1 MKAPLPCRLVCALLF
16 AIPLLTSR
24 PAQAQVLYSKIHLQ
38 WVGVLNS
45 SDDVVV
51 RPQANG
57 NATCLYSISAGTN
70 ANAGVSASDRGVSG
84 VGSGTAVFQPGVVG
98 VSSSSSS
105 GSFAVTANH
114 YYELEAY
121 VGYSGSGVNGG
132 GSAVCDFFVPSS
144 YLGALPS
151 PWQHGDI
158 GSVAVPGS
166 AGFATNI
173 FTIQAGGSG
182 ITNQADSFH
191 FIYQTLTGDG
201 QIVACVTG
209 VEDTDPFAE
218 GGVMVRETLAIN
230 SLFAFMAITPSSLAT
245 FGWRTANNQNSGQT
259 SPVALPTT
267 NCWVK
272 LVRSGNILSGYYSTN
287 GATWLLASS
296 LSIAMQKTVYI
307 GLASTANNN
316 TTLNTSTFNQ
326 VQFQPSLLFTPSAN
340 SLQFNWPTNFT
351 LQSTTNLLVSN
362 SWSNVSFTPTL
373 TNGQY
378 ALAIYTTN
386 AQRFFRLIGN

>member
-1 MKAPLPCRLVCALLF
+1 LCRLACWLLLT
-16 AIPLLTSR
+16 IPLLLSS
-24 PAQAQVLYSKIHLQ
+24 PAKAQVLYSKTHLQ

-45 SDDVVV
+45 SDDVLV

-57 NATCLYSISAGTN
+57 NATCLYSISAGQN
-70 ANAGVSASDRGVSG
+70 ANASVYASDRGVSG
-84 VGSGTAVFQPGVVG
+84 VGSGTAVFQPTVANGNSYSG
-98 VSSSSSS
+98 S
-105 GSFAVTANH
+105 GSFAVTSNH
-114 YYELEAY
+114 WYELEAY
-121 VGYSGSGVNGG
+121 VGYSGSGINGG

-144 YLGALPS
+144 YLGALPT
-151 PWQHGDI
+151 PWQHGDV

-173 FTIQAGGSG
+173 FTIQASGSG

-201 QIVACVTG
+201 QIIACVTR
-209 VEDTDPFAE
+209 VENTDPFAE

-230 SLFAFMAITPSSLAT
+230 SPFAFMAITPSSLAT
-245 FGWRTANNQNSGQT
+245 FGWRTATNQNSGQT

-272 LVRSGNILSGYYSTN
+272 LVRSGDILSGYYSTN
-287 GATWLLASS
+287 GLTWLQSSS

-316 TTLNTSTFNQ
+316 TTLNTTTFNQ
-326 VQFQPSLLFTPSAN
+326 VQFSPSLLFTLSGN

-351 LQSTTNLLVSN
+351 LQTTTNLMVSN
-362 SWSNVSFTPTL
+362 GWSNVSFSPTL

-378 ALAIYTTN
+378 TLAIYTTN
-386 AQRFFRLIGN
+386 AQQFFRLKQ